1 LKFCYETLRSGTPAD
16 VARDLTGLREAAR
29 AARRHLTGEALPP
42 PGRRGKPWRFW
53 GTTYTDVFE
62 AAAGAGEYVLAV
74 ARECTRRP
82 ATDDAPALSPEVV
95 VAEYDRFRRNL
106 RRCGRQRLA
115 MGDPSPLLAEI
126 RRAVLRWARGDR
138 QAVRLGGRWKDPAVV
153 RGKSKNFR
161 SYVEFKVIKALVEAG
176 REGLDKDRLEGVAPS
191 ARRVIRT
198 LCQDPDWSTVIQ
210 RPGTKGNRYRIIQ

>member
-29 AARRHLTGEALPP
+29 AARRHLSGEALPP

-53 GTTYTDVFE
+53 GTTYTDLFE
-62 AAAGAGEYVLAV
+62 AAVGAGEYVLAV
-74 ARECTRRP
+74 ARECTQRP
-82 ATDDAPALSPEVV
+82 ATDDAPAFSPEVV
-95 VAEYDRFRRNL
+95 VAEYNRFRRNL

-115 MGDPSPLLAEI
+115 MDDPSPLLARI
-126 RRAVLRWARGDR
+126 RRAVLLWGT
-138 QAVRLGGRWKDPAVV
+138 
-153 RGKSKNFR
+153 SKNFS
-161 SYVEFKVIKALVEAG
+161 SYLEFKVVKALMEAG
-176 REGLDKDRLEGVAPS
+176 REGLDKDRLEEVAPS

-210 RPGTKGNRYRIIQ
+210 MAGAKGNRYRIIQ